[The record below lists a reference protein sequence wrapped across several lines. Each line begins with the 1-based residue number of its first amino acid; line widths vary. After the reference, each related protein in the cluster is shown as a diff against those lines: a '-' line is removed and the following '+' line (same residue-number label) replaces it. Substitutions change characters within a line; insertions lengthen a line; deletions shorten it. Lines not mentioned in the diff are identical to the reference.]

1 MHAREL
7 TQRLKSEAERL
18 GFTLSGCCRATNP
31 PDIELFQQWLDAG
44 YAGQMNYMTHRAKA
58 YEHPEHVLT
67 GAKSILMLAVNYR
80 TETARTCSTGQGR
93 VSTYAWGSQDYH
105 DLLHDKLQR
114 LVQYLQQLVP
124 DARARGVVDTAPL
137 LERDFARLAGLGWVG
152 KNTLLLNQ
160 QFGSQFFLAALLTDV
175 LLDYDPP
182 FQTNHCGT
190 CRACLDACPT
200 NAFPQ
205 PYVLDARRCI
215 SYLTIE
221 LRDVVPEELRERVG
235 NWIFGC
241 DICQD
246 VCPWNHHVP
255 PTQEPEFQPDDRM
268 NPVDLTALFQLDDD
282 AFRRMFRHTPLWRS
296 RRRGILRNAAIVL
309 GNQRYHEGRDALLQ
323 GLGDLDPLVRS
334 TSAWALGKLG
344 DNESIRGLKQQLK
357 REQDEEVT
365 REIHT
370 ALQMN

>member
-18 GFTLSGCCRATNP
+18 GFTLSGCCRATTP

-58 YEHPEHVLT
+58 YEHPKHVLT

-80 TETARTCSTGQGR
+80 TETARTCSTGHGR
-93 VSTYAWGSQDYH
+93 VSTYAWGSRDYH

-255 PTQEPEFQPDDRM
+255 PTQELEFQPADRM

-334 TSAWALGKLG
+334 ASAWALGKLG